1 MRCLALVLKNQAL
14 DQDRASLSAGNGEV
28 KAAGEGRIFVG
39 RKWKGRERGVVK
51 SAIFRVAA
59 CPKVD

>member
-39 RKWKGRERGVVK
+39 RKWKGRERRVVMR
-51 SAIFRVAA
+51 ANFRITAL
-59 CPKVD
+59 PQVD